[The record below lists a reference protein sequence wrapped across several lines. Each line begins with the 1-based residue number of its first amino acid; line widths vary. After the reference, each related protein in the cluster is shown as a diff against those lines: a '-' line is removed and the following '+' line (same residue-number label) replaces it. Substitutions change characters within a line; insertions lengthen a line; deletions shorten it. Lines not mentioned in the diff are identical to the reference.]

1 VPSNRFVAM
10 ALLAVIWG
18 SSFVFIRVAVRELDA
33 GEVLASRMLLGA
45 LTLGPFALSRFGMRG
60 VWRHLRPIWWQ
71 VVVLGVLTF
80 FAPTMLLAWGEQRVD
95 AGLTAVLIA
104 SSPLWAAAF
113 ALWIVPE
120 ESFAGWK
127 LVGLFTGFVG
137 VAFLVGAPPSGD
149 IAGSVALVLVGVFY
163 ALATLLTDGWLAGVP
178 LLASTFGIF
187 CIGTIVVVP
196 VAAAGLPSAMP
207 SASVVGA
214 VLAFG
219 IVNTGIAFLLFVGL
233 VVRWGAGFGIL
244 VNYLSPA
251 VTLVLGAI
259 LLNEDVTAVKL
270 AGLVLVLLG
279 VTLGSGAV
287 GRRKREPVVAE
298 AQAAAT
304 TSTSRSTS
312 SSVL

>member
-1 VPSNRFVAM
+1 
-10 ALLAVIWG
+10 
-18 SSFVFIRVAVRELDA
+18 
-33 GEVLASRMLLGA
+33 
-45 LTLGPFALSRFGMRG
+45 
-60 VWRHLRPIWWQ
+60 
-71 VVVLGVLTF
+71 
-80 FAPTMLLAWGEQRVD
+80 
-95 AGLTAVLIA
+95 
-104 SSPLWAAAF
+104 
-113 ALWIVPE
+113 
-120 ESFAGWK
+120 
-127 LVGLFTGFVG
+127 
-137 VAFLVGAPPSGD
+137 
-149 IAGSVALVLVGVFY
+149 
-163 ALATLLTDGWLAGVP
+163 
-178 LLASTFGIF
+178 
-187 CIGTIVVVP
+187 
-196 VAAAGLPSAMP
+196 MP
-207 SASVVGA
+207 SASVVGS

-279 VTLGSGAV
+279 VTLGSGA

>member
-137 VAFLVGAPPSGD
+137 VAFLVGAQPSGD

-163 ALATLLTDGWLAGVP
+163 ALATLLTDRWLAGVP

-207 SASVVGA
+207 SASVVGS

-279 VTLGSGAV
+279 VTLGSGA

>member
-1 VPSNRFVAM
+1 
-10 ALLAVIWG
+10 
-18 SSFVFIRVAVRELDA
+18 
-33 GEVLASRMLLGA
+33 
-45 LTLGPFALSRFGMRG
+45 MRG

-137 VAFLVGAPPSGD
+137 VAFLVGAQPSGD

-163 ALATLLTDGWLAGVP
+163 ALATLLTDRWLAGVP

-187 CIGTIVVVP
+187 CIGTIVVLP

-207 SASVVGA
+207 SASVVGS

-279 VTLGSGAV
+279 VTLGSGA